1 MAGSE
6 STHSP
11 LDAARTDTEHNPYRS
26 CVITPMSR
34 SDDEPLVRI
43 EHLIDA
49 LIVSVVVFCSVLLGD
64 VAVALAAGQ
73 SAYVTPAELLA
84 RSPTGVVAFVLTFA
98 AQWGR
103 ARGLELQAF
112 LLGGDAGQSKRS
124 NESDNE

>member
-6 STHSP
+6 PTHSP
-11 LDAARTDTEHNPYRS
+11 LDAARTDTESNPYRS

-34 SDDEPLVRI
+34 TDDEPLVRI

-73 SAYVTPAELLA
+73 GAYVTPAELYA

-103 ARGLELQAF
+103 ARGLELKAI
-112 LLGGDAGQSKRS
+112 LLGTDAGGNKD
-124 NESDNE
+124 E

>member
-6 STHSP
+6 PTHSP
-11 LDAARTDTEHNPYRS
+11 LDAARTDTDRNPYRS

-34 SDDEPLVRI
+34 TDDEPLVRI

-73 SAYVTPAELLA
+73 SAYVTPAELMA

-103 ARGLELQAF
+103 ARGLELKAI
-112 LLGGDAGQSKRS
+112 LLGTDAGGNKD
-124 NESDNE
+124 E

>member
-6 STHSP
+6 SQQSP
-11 LDAARTDTEHNPYRS
+11 LDAVRTALESNPYKS

-34 SDDEPLVRI
+34 TDGEPLIRI

-73 SAYVTPAELLA
+73 SAYVTLPELLA

-103 ARGLELQAF
+103 ARGLELKAV
-112 LLGGDAGQSKRS
+112 LLGTDAGGNK
-124 NESDNE
+124 NE